1 MNLFFNLLKIRYLQ
15 FFRVLQDLGW
25 IRLIILV
32 VLGVVSTAEL
42 WDRLKS
48 ESQAIGFII
57 LILLCL
63 GMIHINRKDKSF
75 FQLLNIPTSL
85 FCFGEYLVFTI
96 PITIV
101 LFLVSTPVAGLI
113 FLIGIFGISWIPLRL
128 NISNKTFKIS
138 FISPRHFEIISGIRR
153 SYIYLIIIYLIAILG
168 SIKILIIPLAIFLIT
183 AIFTEFN
190 REGESQQMVEIFA
203 VSPTQFLYLKV
214 KTQLYFFGILTFPL
228 GILFAILHLKY
239 AWLMLPILSYAMLI
253 ITISILGKYYFYRPN
268 SDITETALFNMLLL
282 FGGFFVPVMMPII
295 APLSIFFAVRYY
307 RKAVQNLK
315 NYLIN

>member
-15 FFRVLQDLGW
+15 FFRVLQELGW

-32 VLGVVSTAEL
+32 VLGVASTAEL
-42 WDRLKS
+42 WERLKS

-57 LILLCL
+57 LIILSL
-63 GMIHINRKDKSF
+63 GMIHIYRKDKNF
-75 FQLLNIPTSL
+75 FKVLNVHTPL
-85 FCFGEYLVFTI
+85 FCFGEYFVFTT
-96 PITIV
+96 PITVV
-101 LFLVSTPVAGLI
+101 LFLVSTPTIGLT
-113 FLIGIFGISWIPLRL
+113 FLIGIFVISWIPLRL
-128 NISNKTFKIS
+128 STSNKTLRIPFV
-138 FISPRHFEIISGIRR
+138 SPRYFEIISGIRR
-153 SYIYLIIIYLIAILG
+153 TYIFLIIIYLIAILG
-168 SIKILIIPLAIFLIT
+168 AVKILIIPLAIFLIT

-190 REGESQQMVEIFA
+190 REGESRQMIEIFT
-203 VSPTQFLYLKV
+203 VSPAQFLYLKI
-214 KTQLYFFGILTFPL
+214 KAQLYFFGILTFPL

-253 ITISILGKYYFYRPN
+253 IAISILGKYYFYRPN
-268 SDITETALFNMLLL
+268 TDITETALFNMLLL